1 MQGERIVIAKRFY
14 VNAFNIKALLVM
26 AIWRRWGL
34 CIGAAYKVG

>member
-1 MQGERIVIAKRFY
+1 MQGERIVIAKNVFY

-34 CIGAAYKVG
+34 CIGTA

>member
-1 MQGERIVIAKRFY
+1 MQGERIVISLKRFY

-34 CIGAAYKVG
+34 CIGTA